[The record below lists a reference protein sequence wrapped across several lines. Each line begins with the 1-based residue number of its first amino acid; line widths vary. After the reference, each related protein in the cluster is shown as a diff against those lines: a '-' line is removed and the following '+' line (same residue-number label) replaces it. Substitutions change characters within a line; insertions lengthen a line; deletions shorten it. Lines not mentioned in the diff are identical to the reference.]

1 MDNHPARI
9 AWPIPYPTDTLAR
22 VERHHRLDGSQGL
35 LLVYVG
41 EDYLPSCYNPRPED
55 TIMPFW
61 TIFLIAIGLAMDCFT
76 VSLGVGT
83 AGTAV
88 GVRPAFRLL
97 FHFGIFQAGMTLL
110 GWLAGKTI
118 VSYISNIDH
127 WVAFGLLLF
136 VGLRMIRSGL
146 RKEGED
152 PAIPDP
158 SRGLTLIMLSVATSI
173 DALAV
178 GLSLALLAVNVFW
191 AALLIGVISAA
202 LSLAGLLLGNQL
214 GLHFGKSMEI
224 LGGAILI
231 GIGLRVLIT
240 HLFG

>member
-1 MDNHPARI
+1 M
-9 AWPIPYPTDTLAR
+9 PYWIL
-22 VERHHRLDGSQGL
+22 
-35 LLVYVG
+35 
-41 EDYLPSCYNPRPED
+41 
-55 TIMPFW
+55 
-61 TIFLIAIGLAMDCFT
+61 FLIAIGLAMDCFA

-88 GVRPAFRLL
+88 GLRPTFRLF

-118 VSYISNIDH
+118 VGYIASIDH

-136 VGLRMIRSGL
+136 VGGRMIRSGL
-146 RKEGED
+146 RKEGEA

-158 SRGLTLIMLSVATSI
+158 SRGLTLVMLSVATSI

-191 AALLIGVISAA
+191 AALVIGLVSAL
-202 LSLAGLLLGNQL
+202 LSLLGLLLGNQL
-214 GLHFGKSMEI
+214 GMRFGKSMEI
-224 LGGAILI
+224 VGGIILI
-231 GIGLRVLIT
+231 GIGVRVLIT